1 MFNHL
6 ILSSIL
12 LSGALYGVNSP
23 LLTAESSTHQIRSP
37 AELAKDLDSIQID
50 FELAKEMFIPWYTGP
65 LITGSASNPPF
76 RHINIEPYLFLTVNH
91 AVYNGHRHSENIDNI
106 YVVNPL
112 FLFQAG

>member
-1 MFNHL
+1 ML
-6 ILSSIL
+6 MVSSIL
-12 LSGALYGVNSP
+12 CSGALWAADS
-23 LLTAESSTHQIRSP
+23 LFLAEESSPGPRKSGQEISK
-37 AELAKDLDSIQID
+37 ELDSIQID
-50 FELAKEMFIPWYTGP
+50 FYLAKEMFIPWYTGP